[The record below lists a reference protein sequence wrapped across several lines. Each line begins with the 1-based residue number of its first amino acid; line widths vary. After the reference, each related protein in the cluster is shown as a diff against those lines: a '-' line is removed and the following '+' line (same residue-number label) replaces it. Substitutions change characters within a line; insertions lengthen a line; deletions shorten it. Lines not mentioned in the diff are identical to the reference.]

1 MHIHLDLIGGLAG
14 DMFIA
19 AALDAQLVTVAE
31 LEEIF
36 NKLGMG
42 GQIRVL
48 TQHVGRGALTGTH
61 IDFDG
66 WDPSNDSDH
75 RHLSTIETMI
85 SKADLTSGVK
95 KLATELFRTLG
106 ASESKIHGIDIES
119 VHFHEVG
126 AVDSILD
133 FVGAAYI
140 LDKLNATWSFSDI
153 PCGHGTIETAHGTIP
168 VPAPA
173 AADLMVGL
181 PTVTRDIAAELVTPT
196 GATLLRHMAK
206 PKALSGLKIGGLSG
220 QKSLAP
226 VKKTVQRSGTLV
238 ATGYGC
244 GTKNFKEIAN
254 VVRVMVYEQAGTGP
268 QADTVTRIECEID
281 DMNPEHLAWF
291 CENRLPS
298 VGAIDVSRTSVVMKK
313 GRAGTRLTVLCR
325 AENADEVA
333 VAILSETSTF
343 GVRVEEVAR
352 MILERDFRTVQTS
365 YGPVKLKVGI
375 LNGVEIKAVPEFED
389 CARLAAENGVAISV
403 VYQAALNSQEN

>member
-19 AALDAQLVTVAE
+19 AALDARLVTPSE
-31 LEEIF
+31 LEEVF

-75 RHLSTIETMI
+75 RHLSTIERMI
-85 SKADLTSGVK
+85 SDADLSEGIK

-140 LDKLNATWSFSDI
+140 MDKLNATWSFSDI

-206 PKALSGLKIGGLSG
+206 PKAISGLKISG
-220 QKSLAP
+220 FSSKKSLAP

-254 VVRVMVYEQAGTGP
+254 VVRMMVYEQAGSGP

-291 CENRLPS
+291 CEARLPA
-298 VGAIDVSRTSVVMKK
+298 VGAIDVSRTAVIMKK
-313 GRAGTRLTVLCR
+313 GRAGTRLTVLAR
-325 AENADEVA
+325 AENADDVA
-333 VAILSETSTF
+333 RTILTETSTF
-343 GVRVEEVAR
+343 GVRVEEVVR
-352 MILERDFRTVQTS
+352 MILERTFRTVETS
-365 YGPVKLKVGI
+365 YGQVKLKVGI
-375 LNGVEIKAVPEFED
+375 LDGVEVKAVPEFED
-389 CARLAAENGVAISV
+389 CARLAAENGVPIST
-403 VYQAALNSQEN
+403 VYEAALKA

>member
-19 AALDAQLVTVAE
+19 AALDAQLVTPAE
-31 LEEIF
+31 LEEVF

-75 RHLSTIETMI
+75 RHLSTIEKMI
-85 SKADLTSGVK
+85 AEADLSDGVK

-140 LDKLNATWSFSDI
+140 INKVDATWSFSDI

-206 PKALSGLKIGGLSG
+206 PRALGGLKISAFSAK
-220 QKSLAP
+220 KSLAP
-226 VKKTVQRSGTLV
+226 IKKTVQRSGTLV

-254 VVRVMVYEQAGTGP
+254 VVRLMVYEQAGAGP

-291 CENRLPS
+291 CETRLPV
-298 VGAIDVSRTSVVMKK
+298 VGAIDVSRTSVIMKK
-313 GRAGTRLTVLCR
+313 GRAGTRLTVLAR
-325 AENADEVA
+325 AETADDVA
-333 VAILSETSTF
+333 RTILSETSTF
-343 GVRVEEVAR
+343 GVRVEEVVR
-352 MILERDFRTVQTS
+352 MILERKFRNVETS
-365 YGPVKLKVGI
+365 YGQVKLKVGI
-375 LNGVEIKAVPEFED
+375 LDGAEVKAVPEFED
-389 CARLAAENGVAISV
+389 CARLAAEHGVPISL
-403 VYQAALNSQEN
+403 VYEAALKA

>member
-19 AALDAQLVTVAE
+19 AALDAQLVTVSE
-31 LEEIF
+31 LEEVF
-36 NKLGMG
+36 NKPGMR
-42 GQIRVL
+42 GQIRLL

-75 RHLSTIETMI
+75 RHLSTIEAMI
-85 SKADLTSGVK
+85 SQADLSQGVK

-133 FVGAAYI
+133 FVGAAY
-140 LDKLNATWSFSDI
+140 LMDKLDATWSFSDI

-206 PKALSGLKIGGLSG
+206 PRAISSLKIGGISG

-226 VKKTVQRSGTLV
+226 VKRTVQRSGTLV

-254 VVRVMVYEQAGTGP
+254 VVRVMVYEQAGAGP

-291 CENRLPS
+291 CETRLPA
-298 VGAIDVSRTSVVMKK
+298 VGAIDVSRTPVIMKK
-313 GRAGTRLTVLCR
+313 GRAGTRLTVLTR
-325 AENADEVA
+325 AENADDVA
-333 VAILSETSTF
+333 RTILTETSTF
-343 GVRVEEVAR
+343 GVRVEEVVR
-352 MILERDFRTVQTS
+352 MILERTFRTVETS
-365 YGPVKLKVGI
+365 YGQVRLKVGI
-375 LNGVEIKAVPEFED
+375 LDGVEVKAVPEFED
-389 CARLAAENGVAISV
+389 CARLASEHGVSISV
-403 VYQAALNSQEN
+403 VYETALKA

>member
-19 AALDAQLVTVAE
+19 AALDAQLVTVSE
-31 LEEIF
+31 LEEVF

-75 RHLSTIETMI
+75 RHLSTIEAMI
-85 SKADLTSGVK
+85 SQADLSQGVK

-133 FVGAAYI
+133 FVGAAY
-140 LDKLNATWSFSDI
+140 LMDKLDATWSFSDI

-206 PKALSGLKIGGLSG
+206 PKAISGLKIGGISG

-226 VKKTVQRSGTLV
+226 VKRTVQRSGTLV

-254 VVRVMVYEQAGTGP
+254 VVRVMVYEQAGAGP

-291 CENRLPS
+291 CETRLPA
-298 VGAIDVSRTSVVMKK
+298 VGAIDVSRTPVIMKK

-325 AENADEVA
+325 PENTDDVA
-333 VAILSETSTF
+333 RAILTEPSTF
-343 GVRVEEVAR
+343 GVRVEEVVR
-352 MILERDFRTVQTS
+352 MILERTFRTVETS
-365 YGPVKLKVGI
+365 YGQVRLKVGI
-375 LNGVEIKAVPEFED
+375 LDGVEVKAVPEFED
-389 CARLAAENGVAISV
+389 CARLASEHGVSISV
-403 VYQAALNSQEN
+403 VYETALKA

>member
-19 AALDAQLVTVAE
+19 AALDAQLVTPSE
-31 LEEIF
+31 LEEVF

-75 RHLSTIETMI
+75 RHLSTIERMI
-85 SKADLTSGVK
+85 SDADLSEGLK
-95 KLATELFRTLG
+95 MLATELFRTLG

-140 LDKLNATWSFSDI
+140 LDKVNATWSFSDI

-206 PKALSGLKIGGLSG
+206 PKAISGLKIGGISG

-226 VKKTVQRSGTLV
+226 VKRTVQRSGTLV

-254 VVRVMVYEQAGTGP
+254 VVRMMVYEQAGSGP

-291 CENRLPS
+291 CENRLTQ
-298 VGAIDVSRTSVVMKK
+298 VGAIDVSRTAVIMKK

-325 AENADEVA
+325 PENTDDVA
-333 VAILSETSTF
+333 RAILTETSTF
-343 GVRVEEVAR
+343 GVRTEEVSR
-352 MILERDFRTVQTS
+352 IILERKFRTVETS
-365 YGPVKLKVGI
+365 YGQVKLKVGI
-375 LNGVEIKAVPEFED
+375 LEGVEVKAVPEFED
-389 CARLAAENGVAISV
+389 CARLAAEHDVPISV
-403 VYQAALNSQEN
+403 VYEAALKA

>member
-19 AALDAQLVTVAE
+19 AALDAQLVTPAE
-31 LEEIF
+31 LEEVF

-75 RHLSTIETMI
+75 RHLSTIEKMI
-85 SKADLTSGVK
+85 AEADLSDGVK

-133 FVGAAYI
+133 FVGAAYVI
-140 LDKLNATWSFSDI
+140 DKLSATWSFSDI

-206 PKALSGLKIGGLSG
+206 PRALGGLKISAFSAK
-220 QKSLAP
+220 KSLAP
-226 VKKTVQRSGTLV
+226 IKKTVQRSGTLV

-254 VVRVMVYEQAGTGP
+254 VVRLMVYEQAGAGP

-291 CENRLPS
+291 CETRLPA
-298 VGAIDVSRTSVVMKK
+298 VGAIDVSRTSVIMKK
-313 GRAGTRLTVLCR
+313 GRAGTRLTVLAR
-325 AENADEVA
+325 AETADDVA
-333 VAILSETSTF
+333 RTILSETSTF
-343 GVRVEEVAR
+343 GVRVEEVVR
-352 MILERDFRTVQTS
+352 MILERKFRNVETS
-365 YGPVKLKVGI
+365 YGQVKLKVGI
-375 LNGVEIKAVPEFED
+375 LDGAEVKAVPEFED
-389 CARLAAENGVAISV
+389 CARLAAEHGVPISL
-403 VYQAALNSQEN
+403 VYEAALKA

>member
-19 AALDAQLVTVAE
+19 AALDAQLVTPAE
-31 LEEIF
+31 LEEVF

-75 RHLSTIETMI
+75 RHLSTIEKMI
-85 SKADLTSGVK
+85 AEADLSDGVK

-133 FVGAAYI
+133 FVGAAYVI
-140 LDKLNATWSFSDI
+140 DKLSATWSFSDI

-206 PKALSGLKIGGLSG
+206 PRALGGLKISAFSAK
-220 QKSLAP
+220 KSLAP
-226 VKKTVQRSGTLV
+226 IKKTVQRSGTLV

-254 VVRVMVYEQAGTGP
+254 VVRLMVYEQAGAGP

-291 CENRLPS
+291 CETRLPV
-298 VGAIDVSRTSVVMKK
+298 VGAIDVSRTSVIMKK
-313 GRAGTRLTVLCR
+313 GRAGTRLTVLAR
-325 AENADEVA
+325 AETADDVA
-333 VAILSETSTF
+333 RTILSETSTF
-343 GVRVEEVAR
+343 GVRVEEVVR
-352 MILERDFRTVQTS
+352 MILERKFRNVETS
-365 YGPVKLKVGI
+365 YGQVKLKVGI
-375 LNGVEIKAVPEFED
+375 LDGAEVKAVPEFED
-389 CARLAAENGVAISV
+389 CARLAAEHGVPISL
-403 VYQAALNSQEN
+403 VYEAALKA